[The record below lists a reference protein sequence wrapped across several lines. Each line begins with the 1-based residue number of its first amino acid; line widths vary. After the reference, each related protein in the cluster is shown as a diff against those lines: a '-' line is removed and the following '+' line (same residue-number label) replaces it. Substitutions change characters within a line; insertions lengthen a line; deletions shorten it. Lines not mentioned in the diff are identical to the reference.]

1 MPETADKQFFPP
13 FLVPGDAIGVITP
26 AGPVTDKD
34 SALAGINLIEK
45 HGYKVRVPNNLE
57 QQDYLAGTDE
67 ERAKQFIDIWNDNE
81 IKAVLAIRGGY
92 GALRLLPYLDLKEL
106 AEKPKILAGFSDI
119 TILLNEITRLTGL
132 ITFHSPMLATL
143 SRSDQQSQNSFF
155 RMLAGNFDPVNLKTG
170 PILTGGTARGR
181 LIGGN
186 LASLIHLLGTP
197 HEPDWLN
204 NILLL
209 EDVGEAPYK
218 IDRMLTQLQ
227 LSGRLEQ
234 LAGIIIGTFTGADDR
249 EEEWSE
255 VLWERAQELS
265 CGKIPLWGNLPVGHG
280 ARNITL
286 PIGME
291 VVMNSDRGRLE
302 FIAP

>member
-1 MPETADKQFFPP
+1 MPETADKQIFPP
-13 FLVPGDAIGVITP
+13 FLEPGDAIGLITP

-34 SALAGINLIEK
+34 AAKTGIKLIEK
-45 HGYKVRVPNNLE
+45 WGFKVRVPDDLE
-57 QQDYLAGTDE
+57 RQDYLAGTDE

-92 GALRLLPYLDLKEL
+92 GALRLLPYLNLKKL

-155 RMLAGNFDPVNLKTG
+155 RLLAGNFDPVNSKTMQ
-170 PILTGGTARGR
+170 IMSGGTARGR

-186 LASLIHLLGTP
+186 LASLVHLLGTP

-204 NILLL
+204 NILVI
-209 EDVGEAPYK
+209 EDVSEAPYK
-218 IDRMLTQLQ
+218 IDRMLTQLK
-227 LSGRLEQ
+227 LSGRLEK
-234 LAGIIIGTFTGADDR
+234 LAGLIIGTFTGNDGQ

-255 VLWERAQELS
+255 VLWKRTQELTG
-265 CGKIPLWGNLPVGHG
+265 GKIPLWGSFPVGHG
-280 ARNITL
+280 ARNITM
-286 PIGME
+286 PMGME
-291 VVMNSDRGRLE
+291 VVMNSDKGSLE